1 MEKNSERAGVGAVE
15 LTTAMAQMKDAK
27 NQKPSGGEEQKW
39 VPKIFW
45 RICITNLTEVSV
57 LFNKY
62 MFGCHLWFLKQHSYN
77 PYN

>member
-45 RICITNLTEVSV
+45 RICITNLQRFRYYLINICLVVVS
-57 LFNKY
+57 
-62 MFGCHLWFLKQHSYN
+62 GS
-77 PYN
+77 